1 MIKTIHV
8 SDVGRVRSVNEDTAY
23 SQQLGHGLTLGIV
36 ADGMGGHQAGDVAS
50 KLAVETIVNDLSG
63 ITNDV
68 SLQECEIALKQA
80 IIHANEVVY
89 NRAQQHAE
97 YHNMGTTVVAAL
109 LKDQAGIIGHIGDSR
124 AYLYRQ
130 HELVQ
135 LTEDHSLV
143 NVLLKNKQISEA
155 EASVHPRRNVLT
167 RALGTDEQVQ
177 VDMDRVTL
185 EPADTLVICSDG
197 LSNFVT
203 SRQMIDTLGNTLL
216 SLKDRADR
224 LLQLALDA
232 GGEDNI
238 TVVLLELGEDAGSST
253 KELKA

>member
-1 MIKTIHV
+1 MIKTIHL
-8 SDVGRVRSVNEDTAY
+8 SDVGRVRSVNEDTAFT
-23 SQQLGHGLTLGIV
+23 QQLGHGLTLGIV

-50 KLAVETIVNDLSG
+50 KLAVETIVNDLSE

-68 SLQECEIALKQA
+68 SLQECEIVLKQA

-143 NVLLKNKQISEA
+143 NVLLKNKQISQA

-203 SRQMIDTLGNTLL
+203 SGQMIDTLGNTLL